1 MGTWDVSVFGN
12 DDAADF
18 SFDFDDADTV
28 EAVVPILERAMD
40 SVLSSDDYIDASE
53 GATGLVAAALV
64 VAWDQPE
71 LMGDDA
77 AYAPEPWPRA
87 TGTLPQYLRVKAA
100 SVMDRLLKEKS
111 NELAEQWSESGG
123 LEDFRAEIM
132 RWRSSL

>member
-1 MGTWDVSVFGN
+1 VGTWDVSVFGN

-28 EAVVPILERAMD
+28 EAVVPILETALD
-40 SVLSSDDYIDASE
+40 SVLNTDDYIDASE

-71 LMGDDA
+71 MIGDDA

-87 TGTLPQYLRVKAA
+87 GEPLPPHLSAKAA
-100 SVMDRLLKEKS
+100 SVMDRLLKGES
-111 NELAEQWSESGG
+111 NELAELWNEADGV
-123 LEDFRAEIM
+123 EEFRAEIM
-132 RWRSSL
+132 RWRSRL